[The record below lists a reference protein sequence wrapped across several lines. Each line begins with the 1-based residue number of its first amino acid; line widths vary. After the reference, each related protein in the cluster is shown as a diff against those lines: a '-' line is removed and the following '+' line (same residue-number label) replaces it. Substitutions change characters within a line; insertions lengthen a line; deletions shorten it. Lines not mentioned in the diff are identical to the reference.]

1 LHVLVYLY
9 LKIAVTPIFIS
20 RSSAFLALRTIT
32 VTEILRSKGF
42 SEIHFEYK
50 VVKDGNGN

>member
-1 LHVLVYLY
+1 MHVLVYLY

-20 RSSAFLALRTIT
+20 RPSAFLALRTIT